1 MNQRLA
7 AGLFAAAAFFSAPLQ
22 ADDYEYQ
29 DEIIAPDGWFIA
41 SQDPCDGFITFQ
53 NIRRANINFT
63 FAFFPET
70 ETNSIDSIASLLLKN
85 LNCLNPQI
93 RKNEIGAHVI
103 NCENSINID
112 IWEENLDNPELSIY
126 SAIISA
132 NQTREELNPELPR
145 MLQVSLQYQRLALD
159 YLRSNRCPHSA
170 DLFDD
175 SSTPPDEEENPE
187 LQKDTDRIDSST
199 PKDK

>member
-1 MNQRLA
+1 MNQRIA

-41 SQDPCDGFITFQ
+41 S
-53 NIRRANINFT
+53 NINFT

-187 LQKDTDRIDSST
+187 LQKDTDRLDSST

>member
-1 MNQRLA
+1 MNQRIA

-132 NQTREELNPELPR
+132 NQTREEFSLELPPMR
-145 MLQVSLQYQRLALD
+145 QVSL
-159 YLRSNRCPHSA
+159 
-170 DLFDD
+170 
-175 SSTPPDEEENPE
+175 
-187 LQKDTDRIDSST
+187 
-199 PKDK
+199 